1 MRRWCLLALL
11 AVAGSAGIAF
21 GAQDAPAAIPAA
33 EATQA
38 EATQAAD
45 SAAALAQ
52 AAAESERVAFETYV
66 DGVVAGVVARTP
78 IAGLVVSVVRDDRLL
93 LAKGY
98 GLASLDPAQAADGD
112 TTMFRIGSI
121 SKTFAYTA
129 AMQLVADGKLGLDDP
144 VNRHLP
150 AALALPDD
158 GYVEPILIRHLLTHT
173 AGFEDSALG
182 HLFVRD
188 PQRVLSTEQYLLQ
201 HRPRR
206 VRAPGTQAV
215 YSNYSIALLGAVI
228 GHVSGMPFI
237 DYVEQRVTGPL
248 GMARATF
255 REPLPEGD
263 PRRLDAALVASIAQG
278 YTRSDGAFVPGSF
291 EFIAHG
297 AAAGGMSA
305 TASDMARWMR
315 MHLNGGELD
324 GVRILPAA
332 VSLAM
337 REVMFRNADGV
348 SGIAHGF
355 LTENFGPYS
364 AWGHGGATLY
374 FHSGMVLLPQ
384 AGIGV
389 FVSANTGTARAA
401 VRDVVRAIVEHLLP
415 DARPSV
421 VAITLDAAALARYAG
436 TYRSNRRSYSTVEK
450 LLLGATADTTVT
462 AAADGSLRIASGDE
476 TQRWLPIG
484 PDVFQLADGNARLQ
498 FLNDSAGVP
507 TRFVSGYGIAINERV
522 APLQTGVALFGLLAL
537 AMLIGVV
544 RMVTGWRRER
554 RSTDPRPGL
563 RWVKLLLRV
572 SALAWIVCTGA
583 LVVAAIGMAG
593 EGTDVVFTYPS
604 QALLFALGMCLLVA
618 VLTSVELLALWPV
631 WRGAWRIWPKLRYTF
646 GVLLLALT
654 VGVMC
659 SWNMVGVGT

>member
-1 MRRWCLLALL
+1 MRRWCTLALL
-11 AVAGSAGIAF
+11 AVAGSAGVAL
-21 GAQDAPAAIPAA
+21 GAQDPPAATPATAA
-33 EATQA
+33 EQVPGR
-38 EATQAAD
+38 
-45 SAAALAQ
+45 AAALPEAT
-52 AAAESERVAFETYV
+52 AESERVAFETYV
-66 DGVVAGVVARTP
+66 DGVIAGVVARTP

-98 GLASLDPAQAADGD
+98 GQASLDPAHAADGD

-144 VNRHLP
+144 VNQHLP
-150 AALALPDD
+150 PALAVPDD
-158 GYVEPILIRHLLTHT
+158 GYVAPILIRHLLTHT

-188 PQRVLSTEQYLLQ
+188 PQRVLTAEQYLLQ

-263 PRRLDAALVASIAQG
+263 PRRLDSALAASIAQG
-278 YTRSDGAFVPGSF
+278 YTRSDGAFVPGTF
-291 EFIAHG
+291 EFIAHH

-305 TASDMARWMR
+305 TAADMARWMR

-355 LTENFGPYS
+355 YTENFGRYN

-374 FHSGMVLLPQ
+374 FHSSMVLLPQ
-384 AGIGV
+384 TGIGV
-389 FVSANTGTARAA
+389 FVSANTGSARAA

-415 DARPSV
+415 DARTGV
-421 VAITLDAAALARYAG
+421 VSAALDAAALARYAG
-436 TYRSNRRSYSTVEK
+436 TYRSNRRPYSTAEK
-450 LLLGATADTTVT
+450 LVSGLTTEINV
-462 AAADGSLRIASGDE
+462 AAAGDGSLRITGGDE

-484 PDVFQLADGNARLQ
+484 PDLFQLADGNARLQ
-498 FLNDSAGVP
+498 FLNDAAGVP
-507 TRFVSGYGIAINERV
+507 TRFVSGHGIAINERV
-522 APLQTGVALFGLLAL
+522 GPLQTVAALSGLLAV
-537 AMLIGVV
+537 AVLIGLV
-544 RMVTGWRRER
+544 RMFTGWRRAR

-563 RWVKLLLRV
+563 RWIKLLLRV

-583 LVVAAIGMAG
+583 LVVAVVGMAG
-593 EGTDVVFTYPS
+593 EGSNVVFTYPS
-604 QALLFALGMCLLVA
+604 QALLVALGMCVLVA
-618 VLTSVELLALWPV
+618 VLTTFEVLALWPV
-631 WRGAWRIWPKLRYTF
+631 WRGEWRIGPKLRYTL

-659 SWNMVGVGT
+659 SWNMVAVGT